1 MTAKSPPPKSPKKK
15 RKKPAASK
23 KTANKAL
30 SKSTRVLLA
39 ALFLCAF
46 LLLSLVLL
54 SRWRESLS
62 PTSSPPLAT
71 RPGAPVELKAPPDAP
86 EVALEAA
93 VVERSSLHR
102 VVAEYVQADP
112 PGWQVQTSVGDS
124 GELQLRVAAPFPES
138 PWLDGLR
145 QALAGAVPLDPP
157 VLEQPAAEEILLW
170 WQGNLLA
177 RVVFAPT
184 LIPPSPA
191 QPTPTVKTPR
201 PAAKPIPR
209 PLLQGAPKVAIVMDD
224 LGMDLATARALLA
237 IDLPVT
243 FAILPWNER
252 APQVAELAHQA
263 GREVLIHLPME
274 PRGYPATKPGP
285 EALLI
290 GLNDGELRRRFAGYL
305 ARVPHAVGGNNH
317 MGSRFTEDR
326 EKMQVV
332 LGEMQGAGLFF
343 LDSVTSGSSVGFD
356 VARELGIPAA
366 RRDRFLDNVQDT
378 AKIAA
383 ELRKLA
389 RLAARQGYAIGIC
402 HPYPQTLAALRQE
415 AATFAREGVEVVPV
429 SELLVR

>member
-1 MTAKSPPPKSPKKK
+1 MTAKITPAKSPKKK
-15 RKKPAASK
+15 RKKPS
-23 KTANKAL
+23 TANKTTG
-30 SKSTRVLLA
+30 KSTSRQTRVLLA
-39 ALFLCAF
+39 GLFLCAF
-46 LLLSLVLL
+46 LLISLVLL
-54 SRWRESLS
+54 SRWRESMH
-62 PTSSPPLAT
+62 PTAPPPMAT
-71 RPGAPVELKAPPDAP
+71 RQEAPAELKAPPAEPKVAP
-86 EVALEAA
+86 ESD
-93 VVERSSLHR
+93 VVERSSLER
-102 VVAEYVQADP
+102 VVAEYVQANP
-112 PGWQVQTSVGDS
+112 PGWQVQTSVADS
-124 GELQLRVAAPFPES
+124 GELQLRVAAPTPEP
-138 PWLDGLR
+138 PWRDGLR
-145 QALAGAVPLDPP
+145 QALAGAAPLDPP
-157 VLEQPAAEEILLW
+157 VLEQPAAEEILVW
-170 WQGNLLA
+170 WQGSLLA
-177 RVVFAPT
+177 RIVFAPT

-191 QPTPTVKTPR
+191 QPT

-237 IDLPVT
+237 IDLQVT

-274 PRGYPATKPGP
+274 PQGYPATKPGP
-285 EALLI
+285 EALLLS
-290 GLNDGELRRRFAGYL
+290 LNDEELRRRFAGYL

-332 LGEMQGAGLFF
+332 IGALQGANLFF
-343 LDSVTSGSSVGFD
+343 LDSVTSASSVGFE
-356 VARELGIPAA
+356 VARELGVPAA

-378 AKIAA
+378 AKIAG

-389 RLAARQGYAIGIC
+389 RLANRQGYAVGIC

-429 SELLVR
+429 SKLLVR